1 MTLSSAVLGPS
12 EEHDGGDRP
21 APSEESAPCRQ
32 RAGSEELPGDRASED
47 WISPL
52 FRSMYPELTHY
63 VARHG
68 GASFVADVL
77 SETFL
82 VVWRRRDVA
91 PSGAGERRGWVYGIA
106 KRVLQ
111 HHREAVMRDQRLRA
125 RLRAI
130 SREPPRLAPDP
141 ADGVRVRE
149 SLERWMKPLTAKER
163 AVVELAVL
171 RDLTAA
177 ETASRLGCSTTAVG
191 TRLTRARAKMRRLA
205 QGESV

>member
-1 MTLSSAVLGPS
+1 M
-12 EEHDGGDRP
+12 
-21 APSEESAPCRQ
+21 
-32 RAGSEELPGDRASED
+32 
-47 WISPL
+47 
-52 FRSMYPELTHY
+52 
-63 VARHG
+63 
-68 GASFVADVL
+68 
-77 SETFL
+77 
-82 VVWRRRDVA
+82 
-91 PSGAGERRGWVYGIA
+91 
-106 KRVLQ
+106 LQ

-205 QGESV
+205 QVESV